1 MINVAAR
8 GEPCQSFH
16 SLDVTKLRCYC
27 ALHPSLENYPG
38 ESNLQLN
45 RLSTRYQRPVSVIEA
60 IVFQAGYIF
69 YLFMIIR
76 YENIFIEWAP
86 YLETSLIRH
95 LSSKYE

>member
-1 MINVAAR
+1 M
-8 GEPCQSFH
+8 
-16 SLDVTKLRCYC
+16 
-27 ALHPSLENYPG
+27 
-38 ESNLQLN
+38 
-45 RLSTRYQRPVSVIEA
+45 SVIEA

-76 YENIFIEWAP
+76 YENIFIEWTP